1 MKKEKGI
8 ETVVRD
14 LAECHNA
21 FAAWVVIYNTA
32 SSVPGALLVH
42 YIEDRCWRLDL
53 YSGIFL
59 WYGRLRNGSLETLYI
74 RDREAEKGRDKKAHF
89 L

>member
-1 MKKEKGI
+1 MKKEKDI

-21 FAAWVVIYNTA
+21 FAAWAVIYNTA

-42 YIEDRCWRLDL
+42 YIEDRCWCLGL
-53 YSGIFL
+53 YTGIFL
-59 WYGRLRNGSLETLYI
+59 RNGWFGNRGIQVLFV
-74 RDREAEKGRDKKAHF
+74 DQ
-89 L
+89 

>member
-1 MKKEKGI
+1 MRKRKTDKKLVKKEKDI

-53 YSGIFL
+53 HSGIFFRT
-59 WYGRLRNGSLETLYI
+59 GRIGNGGI
-74 RDREAEKGRDKKAHF
+74 
-89 L
+89 

>member
-1 MKKEKGI
+1 MRNGNNREKLVKKEKGI

-59 WYGRLRNGSLETLYI
+59 WNGRFGNRGI
-74 RDREAEKGRDKKAHF
+74 
-89 L
+89 